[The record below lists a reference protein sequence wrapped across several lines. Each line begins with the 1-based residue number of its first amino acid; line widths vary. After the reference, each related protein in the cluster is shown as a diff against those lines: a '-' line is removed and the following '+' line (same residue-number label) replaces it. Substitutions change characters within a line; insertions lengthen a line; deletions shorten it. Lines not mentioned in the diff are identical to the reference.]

1 MTLNFN
7 DTMIKIQLPGYSEIP
22 RVQIVNNKKH
32 GYKKKINIRHKIII
46 NSNMSDAEVSLP
58 GFTLF

>member
-1 MTLNFN
+1 M
-7 DTMIKIQLPGYSEIP
+7 DIK
-22 RVQIVNNKKH
+22 KM
-32 GYKKKINIRHKIII
+32 INIRHKIII